1 MPENLSD
8 RTVVLVILLTLVLV
22 FGLILSTRPPGGDR
36 RGPLLWREPSPQR
49 TMPGE
54 TRLLKKPGTLQI

>member
-22 FGLILSTRPPGGDR
+22 FGLIFSTRPPGGDR

-54 TRLLKKPGTLQI
+54 TRL

>member
-8 RTVVLVILLTLVLV
+8 RTVVLVILLTLAVV
-22 FGLILSTRPPGGDR
+22 FGLIFSTRPPGGDR
-36 RGPLLWREPSPQR
+36 QGPLLWREPSPQQ

-54 TRLLKKPGTLQI
+54 PRPVKQPGTLQI